1 MLKRLIVA
9 ACLACAACATA
20 PPVTGIRDT
29 SFTEANGSCTI
40 QFTSWLPASPAEVF
54 RTVATPEGW
63 KSWAAPVAFG
73 EVKLNGVLET
83 SYNPNAKPGDAGNIK
98 QQFTELAPDKRVAFR
113 TIQTPEG
120 FPHGEF
126 YKQTTATMELTPE
139 ANGTRLRFT
148 HAGFGTGK
156 EFDELHG
163 FFVQGD
169 RQTLE
174 ALQKLFVS
182 PTSSSE

>member
-1 MLKRLIVA
+1 MLKRLIA
-9 ACLACAACATA
+9 AAFLASAACATA

-29 SFTEANGSCTI
+29 SFTAPNGSRTI
-40 QFTSWLPASPAEVF
+40 QLTTWLPAPPAEVF
-54 RTVATPEGW
+54 RTVATAEGW
-63 KSWAAPVAFG
+63 KSWAAPVAIG
-73 EVKLNGVLET
+73 EIRLNSVLET

-98 QQFTELAPDKRVAFR
+98 QQFTELVPDRRIAFR

-120 FPHGEF
+120 FPHAEL
-126 YKQTTATMELTPE
+126 YKQTTASMDLTPE

-148 HAGFGTGK
+148 HAGFGTGE

-163 FFVQGD
+163 FFVDGD

-174 ALQKLFVS
+174 ALQKLFADKAG
-182 PTSSSE
+182 E

>member
-1 MLKRLIVA
+1 MLKRLITA
-9 ACLACAACATA
+9 ALLACAACATA
-20 PPVTGIRDT
+20 PPVTSIHDT
-29 SFTEANGSCTI
+29 SFTAPDGSRTI
-40 QFTSWLPASPAEVF
+40 QLTTWLPAPPAGVF

-98 QQFTELAPDKRVAFR
+98 QLFTELVPDKRISFR

-163 FFVQGD
+163 FFVDGD

-174 ALQKLFVS
+174 ALQKVFA
-182 PTSSSE
+182 EKAG

>member
-1 MLKRLIVA
+1 MLKRLIA
-9 ACLACAACATA
+9 AAFLAISACATT
-20 PPVTGIRDT
+20 PPATGIQDT
-29 SFTEANGSCTI
+29 SFTAPNGSRTI
-40 QFTSWLPASPAEVF
+40 QLTTWLPAPPADVF

-63 KSWAAPVAFG
+63 KSWAAPVAMG

-83 SYNPNAKPGDAGNIK
+83 SYNPNARPGDAGNIK
-98 QQFTELAPDKRVAFR
+98 QQFTELVPDKRVAFR

-120 FPHGEF
+120 FPHSEF
-126 YKQTTATMELTPE
+126 YKQTTALMELTPE

-163 FFVQGD
+163 FFVDGD

-174 ALQKLFVS
+174 ALEKLF
-182 PTSSSE
+182 EK

>member
-1 MLKRLIVA
+1 MKRLFLA
-9 ACLACAACATA
+9 AFLACTACAT
-20 PPVTGIRDT
+20 PPTPTTALQDT
-29 SFTEANGSCTI
+29 SFTAADGSRTI
-40 QFTSWLPASPAEVF
+40 QLSTWFPAPPAEVF
-54 RTVATPEGW
+54 QIVATPEGW
-63 KSWAAPVAFG
+63 KTWAAPVAMG

-98 QQFTELAPDKRVAFR
+98 QQFTELVPNKRIAFR

-120 FPHGEF
+120 FPHGEL
-126 YKQTTATMELTPE
+126 YKQTTALMELTPE
-139 ANGTRLRFT
+139 ANGTRLKFT
-148 HAGFGTGK
+148 HSGFGTGK

-174 ALQKLFVS
+174 ELQKVLA
-182 PTSSSE
+182 E